1 VDRPWPV
8 QQFHKIDGNYVWKS
22 EPIVLALLGLMA
34 SSPVGW
40 RTVLNLEILY
50 FWFFCSVGKIM
61 VLL

>member
-1 VDRPWPV
+1 MDRPWPV

-40 RTVLNLEILY
+40 EILY